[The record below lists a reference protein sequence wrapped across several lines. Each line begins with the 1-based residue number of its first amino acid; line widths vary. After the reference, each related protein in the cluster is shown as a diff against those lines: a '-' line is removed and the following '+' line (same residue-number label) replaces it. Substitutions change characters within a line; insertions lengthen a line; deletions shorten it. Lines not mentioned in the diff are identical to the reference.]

1 MSTLYVDNLQ
11 PNLGSE
17 VEISNLKA
25 NPQNVL
31 KTELFVNTNST
42 EHSSTSYTDVITYT
56 YTPVSA
62 TSRIIFQTSTFIRG
76 YNNGTADARFK
87 YRILVNGSEK
97 AVKRYCGIYDYGS
110 HGTWSNGSYSDCIEF
125 DSVSTAALTIKI
137 QTGVIGSGGG
147 VRTSE
152 NGDPSTLLVTEIAQ

>member
-11 PNLGSE
+11 PNLGSQ
-17 VEISNLKA
+17 VEIPNLKA

-31 KTELFVNTNST
+31 KTELLVNTTAVDNL
-42 EHSSTSYTDVITYT
+42 SSSYTDAITYT

-62 TSRIIFQTSTFIRG
+62 TSRIILQFSTFIRG
-76 YNNGTADARFK
+76 YHSGASDARFN

-97 AVKRYCGIYDYGS
+97 SAKRYCGIYDYGAG
-110 HGTWSNGSYSDCIEF
+110 GTWSNFTWSDCIEF
-125 DSVSTAALTIKI
+125 DSVSTAAVTIKI
-137 QTGVIGSGGG
+137 QTATQGAVG